1 MEKKRHKKSIQ
12 LNDTMDNELSVEM
25 SSYYLYVTDIISD
38 IEDFDIWYEKCSGK
52 SFPSEWYRF
61 IKTSNMRVG

>member
-1 MEKKRHKKSIQ
+1 
-12 LNDTMDNELSVEM
+12 MDNELSVEM